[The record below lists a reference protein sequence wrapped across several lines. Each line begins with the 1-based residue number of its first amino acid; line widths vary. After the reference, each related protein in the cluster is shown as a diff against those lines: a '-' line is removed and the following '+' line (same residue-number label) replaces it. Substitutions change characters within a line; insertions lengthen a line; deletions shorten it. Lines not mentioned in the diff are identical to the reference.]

1 MTLKLIDKVRF
12 PALAESEMTS
22 EQKRIADS
30 IKVGRKS
37 LSGPFHAML
46 RSPDLAGPLE
56 RIGAYLRFSAPM
68 SQKLKELAIIV
79 VARYWSA
86 QFEWVVHRKLA
97 EDAGLAASKA
107 DTVMAGRRPID
118 FDPDEDLVFRFV
130 VQLLLAG
137 FVNDATFDEAKA
149 RFGEPQ
155 VADLIGLVGYYC
167 TVSFFLNVDRQP
179 IPEGTTGLPALAT
192 RPFTD
197 ALSEQENA
205 GR

>member
-1 MTLKLIDKVRF
+1 MTVKLIDQVRF

-22 EQKRIADS
+22 EQRRIADS
-30 IKVGRKS
+30 IKAGRKS

-46 RSPDLAGPLE
+46 RSPDLAAPLE

-86 QFEWVVHRKLA
+86 RFEWVVHRKLA
-97 EDAGLAASKA
+97 EEAGLAASKA
-107 DTVMAGRRPID
+107 DALMAGRRALD

-130 VQLLLAG
+130 VQLLVGG
-137 FVNDATFDEAKA
+137 FVDDPTFDQAKG
-149 RFGEPQ
+149 RFGELQ

-167 TVSFFLNVDRQP
+167 TVSFFLNVDRHP
-179 IPEGTTGLPALAT
+179 IPEGTAGLPALAT
-192 RPFTD
+192 RAFTE
-197 ALSEQENA
+197 ASA
-205 GR
+205 

>member
-1 MTLKLIDKVRF
+1 
-12 PALAESEMTS
+12 MTS
-22 EQKRIADS
+22 EQRRIADS
-30 IKVGRKS
+30 IKVGRRS

-46 RSPDLAGPLE
+46 RSPDLAAPLE
-56 RIGAYLRFSAPM
+56 RIGAYLRFNAPM

-79 VARYWSA
+79 VARHWSA

-107 DTVMAGRRPID
+107 DTVMAGRRPVD

-130 VQLLLAG
+130 VQLLVGG
-137 FVNDATFDEAKA
+137 FVDNATFAEAKT
-149 RFGEPQ
+149 RFGERQ
-155 VADLIGLVGYYC
+155 LADLIGLVGYYC

-192 RPFTD
+192 RAFTD
-197 ALSEQENA
+197 ALSE
-205 GR
+205 